1 MPSYEAELAKFEG
14 YDAQVLGISIDSI
27 HSNGAWA
34 KSMGGLSY
42 PLLCDWHPKGE
53 IAERFGVLSEKG
65 MAERALF
72 VIDKTGKVAFIDVHQ
87 ILDVP
92 DNEDLY
98 EVLSTLN

>member
-14 YDAQVLGISIDSI
+14 YDAQVLGISIDTT
-27 HSNGAWA
+27 HSNGAWS
-34 KSMGGLSY
+34 KSMGNLSY

-53 IAERFGVLSEKG
+53 IAERYGVLREQG

-72 VIDKTGKVAFIDVHQ
+72 VIDKAGKVAFIDVHEL
-87 ILDVP
+87 LDVP

-98 EVLSTLN
+98 EVLATLK